1 MEVLDR
7 RPQVTVAGSNLR
19 NLTVPSGAD
28 VIRATIKEVAR
39 GETAG
44 QILVCQIKM
53 PSYKARVRELAEA
66 MRGMPNTSPS
76 PFCVINVERTA
87 HVSAELTKSILDFF
101 PQPERIEI
109 TNSKKKLFETLQT
122 LIAKATLSLERN
134 NLPSRPR
141 TSPLDQV
148 GAILKATEDLRAD
161 SGRLSAKAI
170 APVFG
175 LKDSEL
181 ARFLGKSRQSLFKT
195 PDAEGLQDALGYFE
209 RVARLRTVMKDD
221 ANFRKWLRTS
231 NPALE
236 KRRPLDLLKGGSW
249 QILADFA
256 DDILTGNPG

>member
-1 MEVLDR
+1 MEAFD
-7 RPQVTVAGSNLR
+7 RPQVTLAGSNLR
-19 NLTVPSGAD
+19 NLTVPSSAD
-28 VIRATIKEVAR
+28 VEHATIDAVAR
-39 GETAG
+39 GETAS
-44 QILVCQIKM
+44 QIVVFQVKKA
-53 PSYKARVRELAEA
+53 SAQARVQEFARMLS
-66 MRGMPNTSPS
+66 GVLDTSPT
-76 PFCVINVERTA
+76 PFFVISVEGVA
-87 HVSAELTKSILDFF
+87 HVSVELAKSIFDSF

-109 TNSKKKLFETLQT
+109 ANSQKKLFETLET
-122 LIAKATLSLERN
+122 VIAKVALLRERN
-134 NLPSRPR
+134 SPPSRAR

-148 GAILKATEDLRAD
+148 GAILKATEDLRTD

-221 ANFRKWLRTS
+221 VNFRKWLRTS

-236 KRRPLDLLKGGSW
+236 ERRPLDLLKGGSW

>member
-7 RPQVTVAGSNLR
+7 PRVTLAGSNLHK
-19 NLTVPSGAD
+19 LTVPSGAD
-28 VIRATIKEVAR
+28 VERATINAVAR
-39 GETAG
+39 GETAA
-44 QILVCQIKM
+44 QIVVFQVKM
-53 PSYKARVRELAEA
+53 ASYKARVREVAKA
-66 MRGMPNTSPS
+66 MRGILDTSPS
-76 PFCVINVERTA
+76 PFWVINVEGAAR
-87 HVSAELTKSILDFF
+87 VSAELAKSILDFF

-109 TNSKKKLFETLQT
+109 ANSQKKLFETLET
-122 LIAKATLSLERN
+122 VIAKVTLLRERN
-134 NLPSRPR
+134 SSPSRPR
-141 TSPLDQV
+141 TSALDQV
-148 GAILKATEDLRAD
+148 GVILKATEDLRTD

-170 APVFG
+170 ASVFG
-175 LKDSEL
+175 LRDSEL

-236 KRRPLDLLKGGSW
+236 GRRPLDLLESGSW
-249 QILADFA
+249 QIIADFV

>member
-1 MEVLDR
+1 MEVLD
-7 RPQVTVAGSNLR
+7 RPQVTVAGTNLR

-28 VIRATIKEVAR
+28 VVHATIKEVAS

-44 QILVCQIKM
+44 QIVVFQVKM
-53 PSYKARVRELAEA
+53 PSYKARVREFAEA
-66 MRGMPNTSPS
+66 IRGIPHSPLS
-76 PFCVINVERTA
+76 QFYVINVEKAA
-87 HVSAELTKSILDFF
+87 HVNAELAKSILDFF

-109 TNSKKKLFETLQT
+109 TNSKKKLFDTLET

-134 NLPSRPR
+134 NLPAPPR

-161 SGRLSAKAI
+161 SGRLSAKEI

-181 ARFLGKSRQSLFKT
+181 ARFLGKSRQSVFKT

-209 RVARLRTVMKDD
+209 RVARLRTVIKDD
-221 ANFRKWLRTS
+221 VNFRKWLRTS

-236 KRRPLDLLKGGSW
+236 KKRPLDLLEGGSW
-249 QILADFA
+249 QILADFV
-256 DDILTGNPG
+256 DDILTGSPG

>member
-1 MEVLDR
+1 MEVLD

-28 VIRATIKEVAR
+28 VVYATIKEVPR

-44 QILVCQIKM
+44 QIVVFQVKM
-53 PSYKARVRELAEA
+53 ASYKVRVRELAEA
-66 MRGMPNTSPS
+66 MRGTLDSSPS
-76 PFCVINVERTA
+76 PFCVINVEGAAR
-87 HVSAELTKSILDFF
+87 VSSGLAKSILDFF

-109 TNSKKKLFETLQT
+109 ANSKKKLFETLET
-122 LIAKATLSLERN
+122 VIAKATLLLERN
-134 NLPSRPR
+134 SLTSRPR

-148 GAILKATEDLRAD
+148 GAILKATEDLRTD
-161 SGRLSAKAI
+161 SGRLSARAI

-175 LKDSEL
+175 LKNSEL
-181 ARFLGKSRQSLFKT
+181 AGFLGKSRQTLFKT

-231 NPALE
+231 NPVLE
-236 KRRPLDLLKGGSW
+236 ERRPLDLLKAGSW
-249 QILADFA
+249 QILADFV